1 VRADDTSDGRQISG
15 TSKMFF
21 IGRVQSGSA
30 SIYRLLNLYANE
42 KQRSR
47 LLCLSFTISITKHV
61 SADVNEMLHD
71 ALASDFGITLQ

>member
-1 VRADDTSDGRQISG
+1 
-15 TSKMFF
+15 MFF
-21 IGRVQSGSA
+21 IGRVQSSSA

-42 KQRSR
+42 KR

-71 ALASDFGITLQ
+71 ALAGDFGITLQ